1 MKNFPSIPGN
11 GAAPGLEFI
20 NQTDESIPVADPLL
34 KEILQQMEKSF
45 GVRFQ
50 MIELVY
56 VDENEIVRI
65 NREFLGKEYITD
77 IITFPYH
84 DPGSTEIEGTLFC
97 CAHRIVEQSR
107 ELGTE
112 SRQEFYRI
120 LIHGMLH
127 LCGFDDEIREEKETM
142 SELKNDFL
150 DKINL

>member
-97 CAHRIVEQSR
+97 CAPRIVEQSR

-112 SRQEFYRI
+112 SRQEFYRVF
-120 LIHGMLH
+120 IHGMLH
-127 LCGFDDEIREEKETM
+127 LCGFDDATPGEKEKM
-142 SELKNDFL
+142 SELENNFL
-150 DKINL
+150 NKINL